1 MGDGVMEGI
10 VFKRVLHPVGQGAFF
25 TEQFCNEG
33 EKKPFVNVVY
43 DCGSFT
49 NIEKLVE
56 YEIRNTFEKTDHIDV
71 LFVSHFDE
79 DHTNELMTLMSQAK
93 IGKDTKVVIPFKY
106 PYLLMVMDEDYP
118 SLSKFIMQAF
128 NDGCQ
133 LIGVDE
139 GMDLNRPGDPMDLDR
154 LSNGD
159 TMGGRQV
166 IRINNGNKTIWYY
179 YPFMLP
185 ELDSLQAVFAK
196 KIEGVVDPKNACDIL
211 KKRKELRAIY
221 KTIGKKKGDVT
232 KINVNSLL
240 VVSFPAKNIA
250 CDTTIWHFVN
260 PYWIVAPTCFYT
272 GDSNLKGKGYDTVTN
287 LVEVTLKQYSDE
299 IKIGIM
305 QVPHHGSSKCYPE
318 KMADSGDKFVVYGFV
333 NCNPMHRQKV
343 FDSNIIGKFTRN
355 RKTLFLVTETYH
367 SRIEAI
373 AELRQKKER

>member
-1 MGDGVMEGI
+1 MGDGVMERV

-25 TEQFCNEG
+25 TEQFWNEG
-33 EKKPFVNVVY
+33 EKRAFVNVVY

-79 DHTNELMTLMSQAK
+79 DHTNELMTLQSQAK
-93 IGKDTKVVIPFKY
+93 IDKDTRVVIPFKY

-128 NDGCQ
+128 NHGCQ

-139 GMDLNRPGDPMDLDR
+139 SVDLNRLGDPMDVDR
-154 LSNGD
+154 LHSRD
-159 TMGGRQV
+159 TLGGRQV
-166 IRINNGNKTIWYY
+166 VRINNGNKIIWYY

-185 ELDSLQAVFAK
+185 ELDSLQAIFAK
-196 KIEGVVDPKNACDIL
+196 KVEGIVDPKDACDIL
-211 KKRKELRAIY
+211 KNRKELRAIY
-221 KTIGKKKGDVT
+221 KTIGKKKSGVT

-240 VVSFPAKNIA
+240 MASFPAKNIA
-250 CDTTIWHFVN
+250 CETNIWHLVN

-272 GDSNLKGKGYDTVTN
+272 GDSNLKGNDYNTVAN
-287 LVEVTLKQYSDE
+287 LVEDALKQYSDE
-299 IKIGIM
+299 KQIGMM
-305 QVPHHGSSKCYPE
+305 QVPHHGSSKCFPE
-318 KMADSGDKFVVYGFV
+318 KMKDRGNKFVECGFV

-343 FDSNIIGKFTRN
+343 FDSNIIGEFTRN
-355 RKTLFLVTETYH
+355 SKTLFLITETYH

-373 AELRQKKER
+373 AEL